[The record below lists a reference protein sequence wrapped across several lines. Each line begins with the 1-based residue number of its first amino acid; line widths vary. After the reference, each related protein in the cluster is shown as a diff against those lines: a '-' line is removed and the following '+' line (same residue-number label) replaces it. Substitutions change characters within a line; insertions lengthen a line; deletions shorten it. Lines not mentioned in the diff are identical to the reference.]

1 MNKVLQNHHH
11 DYERIVADVILLG
24 RVSTTI
30 KAGIPAHVLSIIQ
43 SLSNEEISFIN
54 LVPSLSVTTNPL
66 KILGSNC
73 RQINARSLEVVCNSI
88 FTHKTLALSLSFFYS
103 YFKLLHSLPR
113 AVVHVHL
120 PDPFSI
126 AASLF
131 CTKRKIVATFHADL
145 LGKGLFG
152 LLYKMLLLLFASK
165 NNVVFVIPTPDH
177 INGTSLK
184 TLPKNPV
191 VVPFI
196 FTDTPLSPFQSQLV
210 QSSYSSEATR
220 FLFVGRHVPY
230 KGIDIAIKAFMK
242 VPKSTPC
249 EFVIVG
255 QGPLTSCLRELAS
268 TDERIVFKGLLSD
281 SRLLQEY
288 LRSNVFV
295 LPSISKAEAFGIVQV
310 EAMLHHCL
318 CLSSQLYNGV
328 NFVNQD
334 GVSGYS
340 FPVSDVDSLFALMY
354 SLCTNKSHRNTLMT
368 SAREY
373 SLKTFASNDL
383 RDSYLE
389 LYHA

>member
-1 MNKVLQNHHH
+1 MNQALQ
-11 DYERIVADVILLG
+11 DYHLNSKPILADVILLG
-24 RVSTTI
+24 RVTTKF
-30 KAGIPAHVLSIIQ
+30 KAGIPSHVLSIIQ
-43 SLSNEEISFIN
+43 SLSNEDISFIN
-54 LVPSLSVTTNPL
+54 LVPSLNVQRNPL
-66 KILGSNC
+66 KLLGSSC
-73 RQINARSLEVVCNSI
+73 RQINTKSVEIVCNSI
-88 FTHKTLALSLSFFYS
+88 FTYKTLALSPSFFYS

-145 LGKGLFG
+145 LNKGIFG
-152 LLYKMLLLLFASK
+152 LLYKMLLVLFASK
-165 NNVVFVIPTPDH
+165 DNVVFVIPTPDH
-177 INGTSLK
+177 INGTSVK
-184 TLPKNPV
+184 TLSKHPV

-196 FTDTPLSPFQSQLV
+196 FTDTPLSTSEAQLV
-210 QSSYSSEATR
+210 QSSYSSEVTR

-230 KGIDIAIKAFMK
+230 KGIHIAIKAFMK
-242 VPKSTPC
+242 LPKSILC
-249 EFVIVG
+249 ELVIVG
-255 QGPLTSCLRELAS
+255 QGPLTSSLRELAS
-268 TDERIVFKGLLSD
+268 PDERIVFKGLLSD
-281 SRLLQEY
+281 SLLLQEY

-318 CLSSQLYNGV
+318 CLSSQLNNGV

-334 GVSGYS
+334 GVSGFS
-340 FPVSDVDSLFALMY
+340 FPASDIDFLSDLMY
-354 SLCTNKSHRNTLMT
+354 KLCTNKSRRNSLMR

-383 RDSYLE
+383 RDFYLN